1 MPRLT
6 DEHKTFIVQRLAM
19 YDTPSQVAEA
29 VKEEFGV
36 TIDRQ
41 LVRCYNPTQVQT
53 AKKWAAIFEATRAS
67 FLESLSDIPIAQ
79 RSVRLRVLDRIRH
92 KAELNQDYGLV
103 CQILEQVAKEVGDVY
118 TNRQKLEHMGK
129 DGKPFV
135 GGVVIMSSQP
145 PPADGEPLAEIRRI
159 A

>member
-19 YDTPSQVAEA
+19 YDAPSQVAEA

-41 LVRCYNPTQVQT
+41 LVRCYNPTQVQL
-53 AKKWAAIFEATRAS
+53 AKKWTAIFEATRDS

-79 RSVRLRVLDRIRH
+79 RSVRLRVLDRIDTRSSS
-92 KAELNQDYGLV
+92 
-103 CQILEQVAKEVGDVY
+103 I
-118 TNRQKLEHMGK
+118 R
-129 DGKPFV
+129 
-135 GGVVIMSSQP
+135 IMCSFARSSS
-145 PPADGEPLAEIRRI
+145 R
-159 A
+159 

>member
-41 LVRCYNPTQVQT
+41 LVRCYNPTQVQP
-53 AKKWAAIFEATRAS
+53 AKKWTAIFEATRDS

-92 KAELNQDYGLV
+92 KVELNQDYVLV

-118 TNRQKLEHMGK
+118 TNRQKLEHMGP